1 MPEGEIIMSVIKIE
15 NVSVEFV
22 GEKVLQEINLQMES
36 KKIYGLIGRN
46 GSGKSVL
53 LRCIIG
59 FLKPSSG
66 DVWINGKRIGKD
78 MEFFDNIGFILN
90 SPGFLPELSGFKN
103 LCYLASIK
111 KIADKKKIAETM
123 ELVGLEPKSRK
134 SVAKYSLGMRQRL
147 AIAQAIMEEPE
158 ILILDEP
165 MNGLDEDAVEEIRAL
180 LLELKEKGVLIII
193 TSHNREDIDV
203 LCDEVYRI
211 KKGKM
216 LRELPI
222 ISG

>member
-78 MEFFDNIGFILN
+78 MEFFDNIGFIL
-90 SPGFLPELSGFKN
+90 
-103 LCYLASIK
+103 Y
-111 KIADKKKIAETM
+111 
-123 ELVGLEPKSRK
+123 SRF
-134 SVAKYSLGMRQRL
+134 
-147 AIAQAIMEEPE
+147 
-158 ILILDEP
+158 
-165 MNGLDEDAVEEIRAL
+165 
-180 LLELKEKGVLIII
+180 
-193 TSHNREDIDV
+193 
-203 LCDEVYRI
+203 
-211 KKGKM
+211 
-216 LRELPI
+216 
-222 ISG
+222 